1 MINDHLLITLA
12 PKPGRRSP
20 TWTVYEEPTLAA
32 LAYSV
37 PDDVESAYAAL
48 EVARL
53 RRVWGPRLRIHLD
66 LAGRAAVAE
75 TVAAMPGTASPRRLC
90 ETLSPLVVEPDGW
103 CGPLEYGFPR
113 DFGLGDVRSTPLPEL
128 ARAWAEKVYPPL
140 PSRRRRLAA
149 AADIHAARPSP
160 TGTPPSRPPPS
171 EPPLPSVA

>member
-75 TVAAMPGTASPRRLC
+75 TVAAMPGTASPRRLG

-128 ARAWAEKVYPPL
+128 ARAWAEKVYPPASVTSS
-140 PSRRRRLAA
+140 PPRCRRRHPRGSPITYWYASVQAA
-149 AADIHAARPSP
+149 AERTA
-160 TGTPPSRPPPS
+160 PP
-171 EPPLPSVA
+171 